1 MISQAGERRRRGS
14 YASQLPLKPRGVK
27 GASYGD
33 EVSGKANYV
42 WFSRQTCINR
52 PLNQSLGNRRRGVQI
67 RQMQQTNR
75 LGLAIGKER
84 ALHLMKFQPF
94 RFPEARIHRG
104 GGRQSE
110 QGDSESPAIH
120 HFPDC
125 PTWKQL
131 S

>member
-52 PLNQSLGNRRRGVQI
+52 PFNQSLGTGGEACRSERCSKRTGSARRS
-67 RQMQQTNR
+67 
-75 LGLAIGKER
+75 AK
-84 ALHLMKFQPF
+84 
-94 RFPEARIHRG
+94 
-104 GGRQSE
+104 SE
-110 QGDSESPAIH
+110 HS
-120 HFPDC
+120 
-125 PTWKQL
+125 T
-131 S
+131 